1 MRGENR
7 PLPWLASET
16 AKLIEDVFDDIDM
29 GKVND
34 KTLRAAKL
42 IRDYAICIVDKLQ
55 ERGGR

>member
-16 AKLIEDVFDDIDM
+16 AKLMEDVYDDVDM
-29 GKVND
+29 DKVD
-34 KTLRAAKL
+34 EKTLKEAKL

-55 ERGGR
+55 EEGGR

>member
-7 PLPWLASET
+7 PIPWLASET
-16 AKLIEDVFDDIDM
+16 ARLIENVFDDVDM

-34 KTLRAAKL
+34 KTVKEAKL

-55 ERGGR
+55 EAER